1 MKQVAPALVLVLG
14 FANGVSTPVF
24 AQTDVRRP
32 AIGAPARPTRTPL
45 PNAAPVLS
53 GPIHTAVGTIAK
65 ISGPNLTVVLRNRRL
80 LRVDAA
86 SALAHGSY
94 SAPLFVGKIV
104 VVEGRFARDGTLFA
118 TTITRLPRLDETI
131 PDR

>member
-14 FANGVSTPVF
+14 FANGVFAPVF

-32 AIGAPARPTRTPL
+32 AIGAPARPTRT
-45 PNAAPVLS
+45 PVLS

-118 TTITRLPRLDETI
+118 TTITRLPRLDETV